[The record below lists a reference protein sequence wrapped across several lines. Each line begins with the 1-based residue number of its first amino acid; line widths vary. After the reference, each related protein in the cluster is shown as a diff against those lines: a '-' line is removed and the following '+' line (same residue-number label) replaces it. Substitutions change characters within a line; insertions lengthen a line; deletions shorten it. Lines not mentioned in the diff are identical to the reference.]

1 MALELK
7 YCCFRIVVTTVG
19 CIQRENGVGAMH
31 VFIVYDSTLSLLL
44 LFYYLVVVVVLN
56 DKIFVETNDW
66 IGWWTKTI

>member
-31 VFIVYDSTLSLLL
+31 VFIYDSTLSLLL
-44 LFYYLVVVVVLN
+44 LFYYLVVVVLN
-56 DKIFVETNDW
+56 DKIFVETHVW
-66 IGWWTKTI
+66 MAGGRKTIFS